1 MKYCPKCNWP
11 TEDKDNYCYQD
22 GSKLLPYSECE
33 CGKSLGPKDLF
44 CPNCGKETATARG
57 HKHIFNRKT
66 NSLHPSIVH
75 DITLGGC
82 GWHGWLKNGIFYN

>member
-1 MKYCPKCNWP
+1 MKTKIKHLRY
-11 TEDKDNYCYQD
+11 
-22 GSKLLPYSECE
+22 KLRLVEHMDQLE
-33 CGKSLGPKDLF
+33 GKGDARVIEYPDHIGLIWI